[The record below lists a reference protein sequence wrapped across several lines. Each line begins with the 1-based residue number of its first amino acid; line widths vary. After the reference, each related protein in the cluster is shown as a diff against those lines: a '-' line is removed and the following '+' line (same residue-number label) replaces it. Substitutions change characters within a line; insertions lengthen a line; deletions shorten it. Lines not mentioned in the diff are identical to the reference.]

1 MNLDLLGQRE
11 PGIYGS
17 AGLADLEKQLRAVA
31 PGIAAAIGWPGVQ
44 LTFFQTNREHEF
56 LEKISEG
63 WDGALLNPG
72 AWTHTSLALG
82 DRLAALG
89 ERLPFVEVH
98 LSHLSRREDFRKTSY
113 SAPSAVGVVYGLG
126 FHSYTAGLTGL
137 LGHIH
142 SRKTP

>member
-72 AWTHTSLALG
+72 AWTHTSLAG
-82 DRLAALG
+82 HPG
-89 ERLPFVEVH
+89 PGNMSFWKK
-98 LSHLSRREDFRKTSY
+98 SPK
-113 SAPSAVGVVYGLG
+113 
-126 FHSYTAGLTGL
+126 AGTE
-137 LGHIH
+137 
-142 SRKTP
+142 PC